1 MSTRV
6 QRRRGSAAAHAT
18 FIGAEGEITIM
29 TDEKRLVVHDGAT
42 PGGIPQARKD
52 EVTAETL
59 RQIGNANF
67 SFQVTDRLVTP
78 NAAFTAARTGT
89 LPAASAVAAGRAI
102 VFFDALPALNGSNIL
117 NVVRSGSDTING
129 GTSYACSTP
138 RGRWEFVSDG
148 VSKWSVAVERATVAS
163 PALTG
168 TPTAPTAAAN
178 TNTTQIATTAFVKAA
193 IDLLVAAAPGVL
205 DTLDEIAAAL
215 GDDPDFAGTVVTALA
230 GKQPLS
236 AVLTALAGLTSAA
249 DKLPYF
255 TGSGAASLTDLS
267 SFARTLLD
275 DTSGA
280 SVFATMGETHAF
292 STAGYQKLPSG
303 LILQWMQY
311 SAGSGSFAAAWP
323 IAFPNACL
331 SAQATPADPASSAVV
346 DATINTYDVAGITIS
361 RRFVSFSGGGGA
373 AGGNV
378 WIFGIGY

>member
-1 MSTRV
+1 MAFKLADRVRETSTTTGA
-6 QRRRGSAAAHAT
+6 GSLTLAGAAVGYQSFDSALDTGDTTWYAIVLGTSWEVGLGT
-18 FIGAEGEITIM
+18 FTAPSTLARTAVLASSNGDTSPVSFGVGE
-29 TDEKRLVVHDGAT
+29 
-42 PGGIPQARKD
+42 KD
-52 EVTAETL
+52 VFVTA
-59 RQIGNANF
+59 
-67 SFQVTDRLVTP
+67 
-78 NAAFTAARTGT
+78 
-89 LPAASAVAAGRAI
+89 PA
-102 VFFDALPALNGSNIL
+102 
-117 NVVRSGSDTING
+117 
-129 GTSYACSTP
+129 
-138 RGRWEFVSDG
+138 
-148 VSKWSVAVERATVAS
+148 
-163 PALTG
+163 
-168 TPTAPTAAAN
+168 
-178 TNTTQIATTAFVKAA
+178 Q
-193 IDLLVAAAPGVL
+193 
-205 DTLDEIAAAL
+205 
-215 GDDPDFAGTVVTALA
+215 ALA
-230 GKQPLS
+230 LLQSGGNL
-236 AVLTALAGLTSAA
+236 AALAGLTSAA

-255 TGSGAASLTDLS
+255 TGSGTASLTDLS